1 MATKPVRA
9 IAVREWY
16 ADVPR
21 RTYVPT
27 LLGFLA
33 MIVFVAGFGFWA
45 NSAPIAG
52 AVISFGTFVTT
63 GQNKI
68 IQHLEGGVIRDIL
81 VREGDVVEPGQSLIE
96 LDETGPKAE
105 LDRLVLRYTRDR
117 AMEARLVAQIR
128 DDPQVTYAADLLA
141 KKDDPD
147 TSAMLGAQQ
156 LTFEAWRKNLETDVA
171 ALKDS
176 ISAMKERI
184 GAAESQ
190 KRAVETQLQLIGQE
204 LAAKNTLVSGGLV
217 RKPEVL
223 ALQRAQAA
231 LHGEIGKL
239 DGEIGEAKEQIA
251 RTQQQILGV
260 RTAAVKEAVEQLHRT
275 RAEMADER
283 ERIRSQQGILDRV
296 NITAPV
302 RGIVVKLRYHTTGG
316 VIEPGKN
323 IMEILPLRDGLIIE
337 VRVRPQDIDHVKV
350 GQEASIR
357 LTALNR
363 RTTPTLSGKVV
374 YVSADALPD
383 DLQTVQGKEVYV
395 VRIALDE
402 QQPPPMDHFKPKPG
416 MPAEVYIKT
425 TERTFFEYLMQPVK
439 DSMARAF
446 RET

>member
-1 MATKPVRA
+1 MAGKA

-27 LLGFLA
+27 AAGIASIIVFLLGF
-33 MIVFVAGFGFWA
+33 GYWS
-45 NSAPIAG
+45 NSALIAG
-52 AVISFGTFVTT
+52 AVITSGAFVTT

-81 VREGDVVEPGQSLIE
+81 VHEGDVVEVGETLIQ
-96 LDETGPKAE
+96 LDPTAPRAE
-105 LDRLVLRYTRDR
+105 LDRLMLRHLRSE
-117 AMEARLVAQIR
+117 AMEARLVAEIR
-128 DDPQVTYAADLLA
+128 NEPQVTFPSDLLA
-141 KKDDPD
+141 KRNDPD
-147 TSAMLGAQQ
+147 VKSMVGAQQ
-156 LTFEAWRKNLETDVA
+156 LTFDAWRKNLEADIA
-171 ALKDS
+171 ALQDS
-176 ISAMKERI
+176 ISAIKERI
-184 GAAESQ
+184 TAAQ
-190 KRAVETQLQLIGQE
+190 KQKKAVEHQIELIGEE
-204 LAAKNTLVSGGLV
+204 LANKSSLLPAGLV
-217 RKPEVL
+217 RKPEIL

-231 LHGEIGKL
+231 LHGEVGKL
-239 DGEIGEAKEQIA
+239 EGEMGEAKEQIA
-251 RTQQQILGV
+251 KTEQQIVGM
-260 RTAAVKEAVEQLHRT
+260 RTAAIKDAVEQLHQI
-275 RAEMADER
+275 RAEMADFR

-323 IMEILPLRDGLIIE
+323 IMEILPLRDDLVIE
-337 VRVRPQDIDHVKV
+337 VRVRPQDIDHVKI

-363 RTTPTLSGKVV
+363 RTTPTLLGKVM

-383 DLQTVQGKEVYV
+383 DLQTVQGREVYV
-395 VRIALDE
+395 VRIELNED
-402 QQPPPMDHFKPKPG
+402 QPPPMQNFKPKPG

-425 TERTFFEYLMQPVK
+425 AERTFFEYLTQPIR

-446 RET
+446 RES

>member
-1 MATKPVRA
+1 MAGAA

-21 RTYVPT
+21 HTYVPT
-27 LLGFLA
+27 SAGIISMVLFL
-33 MIVFVAGFGFWA
+33 VGFGYWSNTA
-45 NSAPIAG
+45 LIAG
-52 AVISFGTFVTT
+52 AVITSGAFVTT

-81 VREGDVVEPGQSLIE
+81 VREGDVVDAGQTLIQ
-96 LDETGPKAE
+96 LDPTAPRAE
-105 LDRLVLRYTRDR
+105 LDRLVLRHMRSE
-117 AMEARLVAQIR
+117 AMEARLVAEIR
-128 DDPQVTYAADLLA
+128 NEPQVTFPADLLA
-141 KKDDPD
+141 RRND
-147 TSAMLGAQQ
+147 TDIKSIVGAQQ
-156 LTFEAWRKNLETDVA
+156 LTFDAWRKNLEADVA
-171 ALKDS
+171 ALQDS
-176 ISAMKERI
+176 ISAIRERMN
-184 GAAESQ
+184 ASQ
-190 KRAVETQLQLIGQE
+190 TQKQAVQHQIELIDEE
-204 LAAKNTLVSGGLV
+204 LTNKSALLPAGLV
-217 RKPEVL
+217 RKPEIL

-239 DGEIGEAKEQIA
+239 DGEMGEAKEQIA
-251 RTQQQILGV
+251 KTEQQIVGM
-260 RTAAVKEAVEQLHRT
+260 RTSAIKDAVEQLHQT
-275 RAEMADER
+275 RAEMADFR
-283 ERIRSQQGILDRV
+283 ERIRTQQGILDRV

-323 IMEILPLRDGLIIE
+323 IMEILPVRDNLVIE

-363 RTTPTLSGKVV
+363 RTTPTLIGKVL

-383 DLQTVQGKEVYV
+383 DLQTVQGREVYV

-402 QQPPPMDHFKPKPG
+402 EQPPPMQNFKPKPG

-425 TERTFFEYLMQPVK
+425 TERTFFEYLMQPIR

-446 RET
+446 RES